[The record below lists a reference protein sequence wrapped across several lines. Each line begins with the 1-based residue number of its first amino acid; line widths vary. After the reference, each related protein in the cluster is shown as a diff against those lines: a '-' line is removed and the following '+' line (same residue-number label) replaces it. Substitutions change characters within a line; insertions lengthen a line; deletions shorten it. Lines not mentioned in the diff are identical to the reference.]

1 MASRSSRRRTSMLS
15 RAARVVEQR
24 GKYYGDV
31 RANLARI
38 AARWS
43 LVVGVPVT
51 PEQVAVMMI
60 DLKLARLAESPHH
73 ADSILD
79 IAGYAELLDRLR
91 RK

>member
-1 MASRSSRRRTSMLS
+1 MLS

-24 GKYYGDV
+24 GKHYGDV

-60 DLKLARLAESPHH
+60 DLKLADRKSTRLNSSH
-73 ADSILD
+73 
-79 IAGYAELLDRLR
+79 
-91 RK
+91 